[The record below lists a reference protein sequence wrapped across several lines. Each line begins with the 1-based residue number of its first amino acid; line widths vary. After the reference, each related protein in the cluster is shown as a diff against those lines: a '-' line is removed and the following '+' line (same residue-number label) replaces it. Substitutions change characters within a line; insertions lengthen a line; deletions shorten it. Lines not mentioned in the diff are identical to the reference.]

1 MFLQLA
7 DVCWETYCPVYSVR
21 VIILFDIVRRRM
33 LANLLLLAD
42 PVRTRVRTITQ
53 SDDLDNRGNVLWLII
68 KAFFHRKW
76 P

>member
-1 MFLQLA
+1 
-7 DVCWETYCPVYSVR
+7 
-21 VIILFDIVRRRM
+21 M